1 MSHAA
6 STHCYC
12 SPSEVSW
19 ARNWS
24 ALTICV
30 APYTTRFCEAAD
42 TETEGDVNIV
52 IIYYCYCYSH
62 ELAL

>member
-1 MSHAA
+1 MSHTA
-6 STHCYC
+6 STHC

-42 TETEGDVNIV
+42 TETEVGV
-52 IIYYCYCYSH
+52 IIIITQIRCCCCYSH
-62 ELAL
+62 ALAL